1 MGLRL
6 FIAPGSCA
14 FAALVAFEAADA
26 NYEALRLDLG
36 NGDQRSPQ
44 FRAIN
49 PLGRVPALM
58 VDDCVVTELLAVL
71 SYIDARYPTA
81 DLLSRDPLTRAREMQ
96 LLAWFST
103 SIHAHIAQI
112 FRGER
117 FSVDRDVQAK
127 LRAEGIAQ
135 FSAELNGIEAACT
148 DERSLY
154 GEERFTL
161 VNAFGLVIWRWA
173 KRLEVNTGRFPNW
186 ARVVAT
192 DLDQPFTC
200 RAVAAESAAPLWLET
215 GTVKAS

>member
-1 MGLRL
+1 MELRL

-14 FAALVAFEAADA
+14 FAALVALEAAGA
-26 NYEALRLDLG
+26 NYEAVRLDLA

-58 VDDCVVTELLAVL
+58 VGGTVVTELLAVL
-71 SYIDARYPTA
+71 SYIDTRYPAA
-81 DLLSRDPLTRAREMQ
+81 DLLSREPLTRAREMQ

-117 FSVDRDVQAK
+117 FSDDPDVQAK
-127 LRAEGIAQ
+127 LREEGIAR
-135 FSAELNGIEAACT
+135 FSAELDEIEAVCA

-154 GEERFTL
+154 GEDRFTL

-173 KRLEVNTGRFPNW
+173 QRLEMDTNRFPNW
-186 ARVVAT
+186 ARVVAK
-192 DLDQPFTC
+192 DLGRPSTR
-200 RAVAAESAAPLWLET
+200 RAVSAESAAPLWRET
-215 GTVKAS
+215 GMTSTS